1 MPAELDHLIVPA
13 LDRAASA
20 LRLASILGVR
30 SAPAQIGPFTEVY
43 VSDGCTLDFDEQA
56 EPIPKGHYCF
66 RLSEPE
72 FDQLIER
79 LRALGIAYRSTPH
92 GPDDGLI
99 NTSIGGRLVYW
110 SEPDGHAWE
119 ALTQSYAR
127 PSR

>member
-1 MPAELDHLIVPA
+1 MPIALDHLIVPA
-13 LDRAASA
+13 RDRAASA
-20 LRLASILGVR
+20 ERLASILGVGW
-30 SAPAQIGPFTEVY
+30 APAGIGPFTEVY
-43 VSDGCTLDFDEQA
+43 IGEGCTLDFDEQA

-66 RLSEPE
+66 RIGESE

-79 LRALGIAYRSTPH
+79 LQSLGVAYRSTPH
-92 GPDDGLI
+92 GPDDGSI
-99 NTSIGGRLVYW
+99 NTSVGGRLVYW